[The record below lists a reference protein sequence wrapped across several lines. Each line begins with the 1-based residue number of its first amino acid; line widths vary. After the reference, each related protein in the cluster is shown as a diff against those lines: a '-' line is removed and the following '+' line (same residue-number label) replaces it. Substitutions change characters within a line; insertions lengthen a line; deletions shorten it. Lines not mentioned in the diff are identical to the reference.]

1 MTMQRGDIY
10 FVNLASDHS
19 AGDGN
24 IRPVLVLSIN
34 ALNRLPLVVTVVVGA
49 YADRIS
55 RNFQATVRLS
65 AEETGLEMDTV
76 YLAFQLRSLSHYRFP
91 ANPAGHVSEDALKR
105 IEIAVRY
112 CLGL

>member
-1 MTMQRGDIY
+1 MAMQRGDIY

-19 AGDGN
+19 PDLSN
-24 IRPVLVLSIN
+24 VRPVLVLSIN
-34 ALNRLPLVVTVVVGA
+34 AVNRLPLVVTVVVGA

-65 AEETGLEMDTV
+65 AEETGLDMDTV

-91 ANPAGHVSEDALKR
+91 ANPAGRATEDAIQR
-105 IEIAVRY
+105 VENAVRY